1 MQIISRFDNPFLE
14 KINNFK
20 QSLARQPI
28 ILLVRPSENVYL
40 EENSRKKFEEEIKEI
55 TSKGLLNLEIPW
67 ESRESWL
74 DLMTGLKSKFPH
86 INLGSASVKN
96 KKSIDDSKKVGLNFS
111 MMKFW
116 QKDLFIYSKKNEY
129 LLIPGL
135 NQLNQIEE
143 AYSYNC
149 RIIKIYPVN
158 SKDNSLNTSDFKN
171 ISFIAAG
178 GICISDLNKFI
189 KLDYQGIVIG
199 KRGYDG
205 QIFDEKITKWLK
217 CNASNEKN

>member
-1 MQIISRFDNPFLE
+1 MQIISKVDNPLLE

-20 QSLARQPI
+20 HSLARQPI
-28 ILLVRPSENVYL
+28 ILLVRPSENVYF

-55 TSKGLLNLEIPW
+55 TIKGLLNLEIPW
-67 ESRESWL
+67 EDKESWL
-74 DLMTGLKSKFPH
+74 DLMTGLKSKFPY

-149 RIIKIYPVN
+149 RVIKIYPVKN
-158 SKDNSLNTSDFKN
+158 KDNLLKNNDFKN

-178 GICISDLNKFI
+178 GISISDLHKFL

-205 QIFDEKITKWLK
+205 EIFDKKITKWLMYK
-217 CNASNEKN
+217 AKNKNF